1 MLSSLEPDI
10 AIVVGDRYENMS
22 FAIAAAYMNIKI
34 IHTMGGEISGT
45 IDESIRHAITK
56 FSHIH
61 FTASKDAYKRVI
73 KMGEN
78 PKNVF
83 HVGCPRIDLVK
94 QVLKKK
100 NINLDDIFEQ
110 GVGEKFDIDK
120 VNLDGKYG
128 YIVECD
134 LTYPKKLH
142 DLHQNL
148 PLAPEVLEVNFNSL
162 SPYAKKA
169 LLESDGQKKYKDVK
183 LMATFQKREN
193 YVTHFKNLKL
203 YLDL

>member
-1 MLSSLEPDI
+1 VGLEPTTAVLSPPALPI
-10 AIVVGDRYENMS
+10 ELLGFLMICCLFFQNLYGYAQMQKLPS
-22 FAIAAAYMNIKI
+22 
-34 IHTMGGEISGT
+34 GE
-45 IDESIRHAITK
+45 
-56 FSHIH
+56 F
-61 FTASKDAYKRVI
+61 
-73 KMGEN
+73 
-78 PKNVF
+78 
-83 HVGCPRIDLVK
+83 
-94 QVLKKK
+94 QW
-100 NINLDDIFEQ
+100 LDNDQI
-110 GVGEKFDIDK
+110 EKFDIDK

-203 YLDL
+203 YLDLGMKLKKIHRILKFRQKKIIAPYIEKCTAARQKATSKFQMDQYKKLVIKFN